1 MSKVSKLEVPA
12 EDRAHY
18 SQRTVDYEFEYP
30 FGKGELLGLAYR
42 GDYDLSN
49 HKLEYRDPQTNEK
62 YIPHVVETSMGVE
75 RLLFALIVSAL
86 EDEELED
93 GETRE
98 VLKLKTRM
106 APYCL
111 AVAPLTN
118 KLDEEAHKLYV
129 ELKQKA
135 RCNVTYAKSGS
146 IGKRY
151 RKQDNIGTPF
161 VATVDFDSLED
172 GKVTIRNR
180 DTMEQERV
188 SFDDILDY
196 IKRNR

>member
-1 MSKVSKLEVPA
+1 MSKVSRLEVPE

-18 SQRTVDYEFEYP
+18 TKRTMDFEFEYP

-49 HKLEYRDPQTNEK
+49 HNLEYRDPMTNEK

-75 RLLFALIVSAL
+75 RLLLALVVSAL
-86 EDEELED
+86 KEEELEEGD
-93 GETRE
+93 KRE
-98 VLKLKTRM
+98 VLKLSSKM

-118 KLDEEAHKLYV
+118 KLDEEASKLYR
-129 ELKQKA
+129 EIKA
-135 RCNVTYAKSGS
+135 KATCNVVYAKSGS

-172 GKVTIRNR
+172 NKVTIRNR

-188 SFDDILDY
+188 PYDEILDY
-196 IKRNR
+196 INK